1 MTTFGGLRRAATFIL
16 VMESTGLSRLA
27 ISMLAV
33 FEFAIR
39 GGGGVSRWTILGL
52 EKGFLFL
59 KRRQVAVVD
68 VVPSHA
74 QSGRRIQ
81 NMQMSFLSLE

>member
-1 MTTFGGLRRAATFIL
+1 VTTFRGLRRAATFIL
-16 VMESTGLSRLA
+16 VMEPTGLSRLA

-39 GGGGVSRWTILGL
+39 GGGFEMDDSWIGKW
-52 EKGFLFL
+52 FLFL
-59 KRRQVAVVD
+59 KIWQVAVVD

-74 QSGRRIQ
+74 QSGRLIQ